1 MQRVCKLT
9 VDFVSAI
16 SASSVQPLS
25 SHHEISAPITKGRR
39 IGKAHVRMSALPI
52 HRDRDFGRADE
63 RGSLRMDHGRASTAK
78 IRVSNKWDAQNMP
91 AGPERCEAL
100 KKAGSVASDMKN
112 FFGR

>member
-78 IRVSNKWDAQNMP
+78 IRVSNK
-91 AGPERCEAL
+91 
-100 KKAGSVASDMKN
+100 
-112 FFGR
+112 